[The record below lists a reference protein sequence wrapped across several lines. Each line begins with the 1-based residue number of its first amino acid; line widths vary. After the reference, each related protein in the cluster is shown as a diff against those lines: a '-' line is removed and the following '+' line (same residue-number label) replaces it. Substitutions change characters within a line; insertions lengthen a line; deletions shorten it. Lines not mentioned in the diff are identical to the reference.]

1 MQTDTNGV
9 LILGGEKG
17 GVLDNFTKNRS
28 FSISIR
34 QILSFLYV
42 FPFFIHPPNALVQ
55 VQKASFD
62 PFGITILV
70 FFTIFIGAFQYSKC
84 SIRRLRYALQRK
96 ETVVSLF
103 QNFGAG

>member
-42 FPFFIHPPNALVQ
+42 FPFFIHPPNALV
-55 VQKASFD
+55 
-62 PFGITILV
+62 
-70 FFTIFIGAFQYSKC
+70 
-84 SIRRLRYALQRK
+84 
-96 ETVVSLF
+96 
-103 QNFGAG
+103 